1 MWCRVQRL
9 DGTLP
14 VVKELL
20 PHYLEESVKVPILI
34 LLLCYDFVD
43 EIFGHIT

>member
-1 MWCRVQRL
+1 VQRL

-20 PHYLEESVKVPILI
+20 PNYLDENVKVQGND
-34 LLLCYDFVD
+34 LL
-43 EIFGHIT
+43 

>member
-1 MWCRVQRL
+1 MLCRVLRL

-20 PHYLEESVKVPILI
+20 PHYLEEGVKVLYSVS
-34 LLLCYDFVD
+34 LTLHLGGNVV
-43 EIFGHIT
+43 E

>member
-1 MWCRVQRL
+1 VCRVLRL

-20 PHYLEESVKVPILI
+20 PHYLEESVKVLNSVS
-34 LLLCYDFVD
+34 LAYS
-43 EIFGHIT
+43 